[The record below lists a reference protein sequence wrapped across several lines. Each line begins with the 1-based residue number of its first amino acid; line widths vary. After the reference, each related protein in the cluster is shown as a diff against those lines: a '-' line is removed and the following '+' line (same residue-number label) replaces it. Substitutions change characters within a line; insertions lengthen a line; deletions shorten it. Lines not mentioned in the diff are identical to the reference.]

1 MIEPV
6 NTRLGL
12 DGKIALVT
20 SGTHGLGLAIAS
32 KLCDSGAHV
41 ILTASDDDVD
51 LERAKLVLA
60 GKPGSV
66 AITGLDVQDEH
77 AVRTLLERIKQER
90 GQLDFFVHHA
100 ESPDLTP
107 LLNIVEPLA
116 KALQDGGRVV
126 IAGYAVTPVHGV
138 IRTLALEMAWYK
150 VAVNAVVTTVVDN
163 GPMNIDPEMVDRL
176 AIKSPSGRVT
186 LPQDV
191 ANAVS
196 LLCTDEAAWIQGQ
209 VITVDGG
216 LELLERWGE
225 TR

>member
-20 SGTHGLGLAIAS
+20 SGTHGLGLAIAA
-32 KLCDSGAHV
+32 KLCDNGAHV
-41 ILTASDDDVD
+41 ILTTSDDDVD

-66 AITGLDVQDEH
+66 TVTQLDIHDERSVRGLLDRVKH
-77 AVRTLLERIKQER
+77 ER
-90 GQLDFFVHHA
+90 GQLDVFVHHA

-107 LLNIVEPLA
+107 LLGIVEPLA
-116 KALQDGGRVV
+116 KSLQDGGRVV
-126 IAGYAVTPVHGV
+126 VAAYTATPVYGV
-138 IRTLALEMAWYK
+138 IRTLALELAWYR

-163 GPMNIDPEMVDRL
+163 GPMNIDPGLVDRL

-186 LPQDV
+186 LPEDI

-225 TR
+225 PR

>member
-32 KLCDSGAHV
+32 KLCDNGAHV
-41 ILTASDDDVD
+41 ILTTSDDDVD
-51 LERAKLVLA
+51 IERAKTVLA
-60 GKPGSV
+60 GKPGSATV
-66 AITGLDVQDEH
+66 VGLDIHDEH
-77 AVRTLLERIKQER
+77 SVRLLFDQIKEQR
-90 GQLDFFVHHA
+90 GRLDVFVHHA
-100 ESPDLTP
+100 VSPDLTP

-116 KALQDGGRVV
+116 KAFVDGGRVV
-126 IAGYAVTPVHGV
+126 IAGYTVTPVHGV
-138 IRTLALEMAWYK
+138 IRTLALEMAWYR

-163 GPMNIDPEMVDRL
+163 GPMNVDPELVDRL
-176 AIKSPSGRVT
+176 TVKSPSGRVT
-186 LPQDV
+186 VPSDIGDAV
-191 ANAVS
+191 A
-196 LLCTDEAAWIQGQ
+196 LLCTDEAGWIQGQ

>member
-32 KLCDSGAHV
+32 KLCDNGAHV
-41 ILTASDDDVD
+41 ILTTSDDDVD
-51 LERAKLVLA
+51 LERAKTVLA

-66 AITGLDVQDEH
+66 TVTQMDIHDEH
-77 AVRTLLERIKQER
+77 SVRLLLDQIKQER
-90 GQLDFFVHHA
+90 GQLDVFVHHA
-100 ESPDLTP
+100 ASPDLTP

-116 KALQDGGRVV
+116 KSLQDGGRVV
-126 IAGYAVTPVHGV
+126 IAGYTVTPVHGV
-138 IRTLALEMAWYK
+138 IRTLALEMAWYR

-163 GPMNIDPEMVDRL
+163 GPMNIDPDLVDRL

-186 LPQDV
+186 LPEDI
-191 ANAVS
+191 ANAVA

>member
-1 MIEPV
+1 M
-6 NTRLGL
+6 
-12 DGKIALVT
+12 
-20 SGTHGLGLAIAS
+20 
-32 KLCDSGAHV
+32 
-41 ILTASDDDVD
+41 
-51 LERAKLVLA
+51 
-60 GKPGSV
+60 
-66 AITGLDVQDEH
+66 
-77 AVRTLLERIKQER
+77 
-90 GQLDFFVHHA
+90 
-100 ESPDLTP
+100 
-107 LLNIVEPLA
+107 
-116 KALQDGGRVV
+116 
-126 IAGYAVTPVHGV
+126 HGV

-163 GPMNIDPEMVDRL
+163 GPMNIDPDLVDRL

-186 LPQDV
+186 LPQDI

>member
-32 KLCDSGAHV
+32 KLCDNGAHV
-41 ILTASDDDVD
+41 ILTTSDDDVD

-66 AITGLDVQDEH
+66 AITQLDIHDEH
-77 AVRTLLERIKQER
+77 AVRTLLDRVARDR
-90 GQLDFFVHHA
+90 GRLDVFVHHA

-116 KALQDGGRVV
+116 KSLQDGGRVV
-126 IAGYAVTPVHGV
+126 IAGYTVTPVHGV

-186 LPQDV
+186 LPRDV
-191 ANAVS
+191 ADAVA

>member
-32 KLCDSGAHV
+32 KLCDNGAHV
-41 ILTASDDDVD
+41 ILTTSDDDVD
-51 LERAKLVLA
+51 LERAKTVLA

-66 AITGLDVQDEH
+66 TVTQMDIHDEH
-77 AVRTLLERIKQER
+77 SVRLLLDQVKQDR
-90 GQLDFFVHHA
+90 GQLDVFVHHA
-100 ESPDLTP
+100 ASPDLTP

-116 KALQDGGRVV
+116 KSLQDGGRVV
-126 IAGYAVTPVHGV
+126 IAGYTVTPVHGV
-138 IRTLALEMAWYK
+138 IRTLALEMAWYR

-163 GPMNIDPEMVDRL
+163 GPMNIDPDLVDRL

-186 LPQDV
+186 LPEDI
-191 ANAVS
+191 ANAVA

>member
-20 SGTHGLGLAIAS
+20 AGTHGIGLAVAG

-41 ILTASDDDVD
+41 ILTTSSDDVD
-51 LERAKLVLA
+51 IDRAKVVL
-60 GKPGSV
+60 GGRPGSV
-66 AITGLDVQDEH
+66 SVVPLDLHDEN
-77 AVRTLLERIKQER
+77 AVRVLLDRIKQER
-90 GQLDFFVHHA
+90 GRLDVFVHHA
-100 ESPDLTP
+100 ASPDLTP

-116 KALQDGGRVV
+116 KAFVDGGRVV
-126 IAGYAVTPVHGV
+126 IAGYTVTPVHGV
-138 IRTLALEMAWYK
+138 IRTLALEMAWYR
-150 VAVNAVVTTVVDN
+150 VAVNAVVTTIVDN
-163 GPMNIDPEMVDRL
+163 GPMNIDPDLVDRI

-186 LPQDV
+186 LPEDV
-191 ANAVS
+191 ANAVA

-209 VITVDGG
+209 VITADGG

>member
-32 KLCDSGAHV
+32 KLCDNGAHV
-41 ILTASDDDVD
+41 ILTTSDDDVD
-51 LERAKLVLA
+51 IERAKTVLA

-66 AITGLDVQDEH
+66 AVTQLDIQDEH
-77 AVRTLLERIKQER
+77 SVRLLLDQVKQER
-90 GQLDFFVHHA
+90 GQLDVFVHHA
-100 ESPDLTP
+100 VSPDLTP

-116 KALQDGGRVV
+116 KSLQDGGRVV
-126 IAGYAVTPVHGV
+126 VAGYTVTPVHGV
-138 IRTLALEMAWYK
+138 IRTLALEMAWYR

-163 GPMNIDPEMVDRL
+163 GPMNIDPDLVDRL

-186 LPQDV
+186 LPEDI

>member
-32 KLCDSGAHV
+32 KLCDNGAHV
-41 ILTASDDDVD
+41 IITTSDDDVD
-51 LERAKLVLA
+51 LERAKTVLA

-66 AITGLDVQDEH
+66 AITQLDIHDEH
-77 AVRTLLERIKQER
+77 AVRTLLDRVKEER
-90 GQLDFFVHHA
+90 GQLDVFVHHA

-116 KALQDGGRVV
+116 KSLQDGGRVV
-126 IAGYAVTPVHGV
+126 IAGYTVTPVHGV

-186 LPQDV
+186 LPHDV
-191 ANAVS
+191 ANAVA

>member
-12 DGKIALVT
+12 EGKIALVT
-20 SGTHGLGLAIAS
+20 SGTHGLGLAVAS
-32 KLCDSGAHV
+32 KLCDNGAHV
-41 ILTASDDDVD
+41 ILTTSDDDVD

-66 AITGLDVQDEH
+66 AITQLDIHDEN
-77 AVRTLLERIKQER
+77 AVRTLLEQVRQDR
-90 GQLDFFVHHA
+90 GQLDVFVHHA

-116 KALQDGGRVV
+116 KSLQDGGRVV
-126 IAGYAVTPVHGV
+126 IAGYTVTPVHGV

-186 LPQDV
+186 RPQDV
-191 ANAVS
+191 ANAVA

>member
-20 SGTHGLGLAIAS
+20 SGTHGLGLAVAG
-32 KLCDSGAHV
+32 KLCDNGAHV
-41 ILTASDDDVD
+41 ILTTSPGDVD
-51 LERAKLVLA
+51 AERAMLVLG
-60 GKPGSV
+60 GKPGSASV
-66 AITGLDVQDEH
+66 APLDLHDEH
-77 AVRTLLERIKQER
+77 AVRSLLEQVKLER
-90 GQLDFFVHHA
+90 GRLDLFVHHA
-100 ESPDLTP
+100 VSPDLTP
-107 LLNIVEPLA
+107 LLNVVEPLA
-116 KALQDGGRVV
+116 KAFVDGGRVV
-126 IAGYAVTPVHGV
+126 IAGYTVTPVHGV
-138 IRTLALEMAWYK
+138 IRTLALEMAWYR
-150 VAVNAVVTTVVDN
+150 VAVNAVVTTVIDN

-186 LPQDV
+186 VPEDV
-191 ANAVS
+191 ANAVA
-196 LLCTDEAAWIQGQ
+196 LLCTEEAAWIQGQ

>member
-32 KLCDSGAHV
+32 KLCDNGAHV
-41 ILTASDDDVD
+41 ILTTSDDDVD
-51 LERAKLVLA
+51 LERAKTVLA

-66 AITGLDVQDEH
+66 AVAQLDIQDEH
-77 AVRTLLERIKQER
+77 SVRLLLDQIKQER
-90 GQLDFFVHHA
+90 GQLDVFVHHA
-100 ESPDLTP
+100 VSPDLTP

-116 KALQDGGRVV
+116 KSLQDGGRVV
-126 IAGYAVTPVHGV
+126 VAGYTVTPVHGV
-138 IRTLALEMAWYK
+138 IRTLALEMAWYR

-163 GPMNIDPEMVDRL
+163 GPMNIDPDLVDRL

-186 LPQDV
+186 LPEDI
-191 ANAVS
+191 ANAVA

>member
-32 KLCDSGAHV
+32 KLCDNGAHV
-41 ILTASDDDVD
+41 ILTTSDDDVD
-51 LERAKLVLA
+51 IERAKTVLA

-66 AITGLDVQDEH
+66 AVTQLDIQDEH
-77 AVRTLLERIKQER
+77 SVRLLLDQVKQER
-90 GQLDFFVHHA
+90 GQLDVFVHHA
-100 ESPDLTP
+100 VSPDLTP

-116 KALQDGGRVV
+116 KSLQDGGRVV
-126 IAGYAVTPVHGV
+126 VAGYTVTPVHGV
-138 IRTLALEMAWYK
+138 IRTLALEMAWYR

-163 GPMNIDPEMVDRL
+163 GPMNIDPDLVDRL

-186 LPQDV
+186 LPEDI
-191 ANAVS
+191 ANAVT

>member
-32 KLCDSGAHV
+32 KLCDNGAHV
-41 ILTASDDDVD
+41 ILTTSDDDVD
-51 LERAKLVLA
+51 IERAKTVLA

-66 AITGLDVQDEH
+66 AVTQLNIHDEH
-77 AVRTLLERIKQER
+77 SVRLLLDQVKQER
-90 GQLDFFVHHA
+90 GHLDVFVHHA
-100 ESPDLTP
+100 VSPDLTP

-116 KALQDGGRVV
+116 KSLQDGGRVV
-126 IAGYAVTPVHGV
+126 VAGYTVTPVHGV
-138 IRTLALEMAWYK
+138 IRTLALEMAWYR

-163 GPMNIDPEMVDRL
+163 GPMNIDPDLVDRL

-186 LPQDV
+186 LPEDI